1 MLDNL
6 KKYRILLASKSPRRR
21 DLLTQI
27 RVPYSV
33 VSIGSVKEEFP
44 ADLPTLE
51 IAPYLSRLKADV
63 YRRLIDD
70 NELVITAD
78 TVVVCEGK
86 MLGKPRDL
94 DEAREM
100 LSFLSG
106 KTHTVVTGVTVT
118 TMERQETIS
127 VSTSVTF
134 GKLEKEEINFYVDG
148 FTPLDKA
155 GAYGIQEWIG
165 GVAVERIDG
174 SFYNVMGLP
183 IHQLYKLLRSF

>member
-27 RVPYSV
+27 HVPYSV
-33 VSIGSVKEEFP
+33 VSIGNVKEEFP
-44 ADLPTLE
+44 ADLPALE
-51 IAPYLSRLKADV
+51 IAPYLSRLKADA

-78 TVVVCEGK
+78 TVVVCDGK
-86 MLGKPRDL
+86 MLGKPRNL

-100 LSFLSG
+100 LGFLSG

-134 GKLEKEEINFYVDG
+134 GKLEKEEIDFYVDG

>member
-1 MLDNL
+1 MLENL

-21 DLLTQI
+21 ELLSQI
-27 RVPYSV
+27 HVPYSV
-33 VSIGSVKEEFP
+33 VSAGNVKEEYP
-44 ADLPTLE
+44 ADLPVLE
-51 IAPYLSRLKADV
+51 IAPYLSRLKADA
-63 YRRLIDD
+63 YRKLIDD

-78 TVVVCEGK
+78 TIVVCDGK

-94 DEAREM
+94 DDARKM
-100 LSFLSG
+100 LTTLSG

-118 TMERQETIS
+118 TKDRQETIS

-134 GKLEKEEINFYVDG
+134 AKLEKDEIDFYVDG

-183 IHQLYKLLRSF
+183 IHQLYKLLKKF